1 MIKITGFFVSG
12 ATSICPTEH
21 PGNGKENMKN
31 KKKKGYSSYENP
43 NANINNKKPVK
54 EGSVIVANLSDYE
67 NIPKNVKDHRRES
80 VAVLKDEEGDLG
92 VVFIHGKND
101 VSGKSRAKKEEAEL
115 WQAIEK
121 NGQAVYIDLDI
132 RVRDAKG
139 NPIKQGKVFQNTG
152 IMIDKENMAKVE
164 KHIYEKGGRKS
175 HSIRNI
181 VSENRRL
188 RDKKKKANK

>member
-1 MIKITGFFVSG
+1 MS
-12 ATSICPTEH
+12 
-21 PGNGKENMKN
+21 

-67 NIPKNVKDHRRES
+67 EIPKNVKDHRRES

-101 VSGKSRAKKEEAEL
+101 VSGKSRAKKEEAGL

-121 NGQAVYIDLDI
+121 NGQEVYIDLDI

-164 KHIYEKGGRKS
+164 NHIYENNGRKS
-175 HSIRNI
+175 HSIRKI
-181 VSENRRL
+181 LKKNR
-188 RDKKKKANK
+188 DIQQEKKAKSKK